1 LVAGRNAVFR
11 KNRQQLQEFPKE
23 TMIGAL
29 CHYVTHA
36 AAQDFQPMK
45 ANFGIMPPLESKQ
58 RMNKRQRAAM
68 YSERSLQKLE
78 SFLSGAE
85 K

>member
-1 LVAGRNAVFR
+1 
-11 KNRQQLQEFPKE
+11 
-23 TMIGAL
+23 
-29 CHYVTHA
+29 
-36 AAQDFQPMK
+36 MK